1 MLCESITRGQPPA
14 EASFILRSKAAAK
27 PPAIPVRKRIIA
39 SDSDS
44 DGSDSSGNQ
53 IQHFEESGSNG
64 DVGRSNRQQA
74 NAKKSSISHPSAG
87 VGSDNGQSG
96 GMQVPKLL
104 YGVLCCQQS
113 RHKSRQC
120 VLCRY
125 VLCRWFT
132 PLQEQLLN
140 ASRGS
145 RSKTQSGPTVAAQST
160 LKSVAA
166 DAGNDQVVNAC
177 SKMRV
182 KFIVTFWCRAQNS
195 KLKHQVAAL
204 TQAVVVFAVLVL
216 KMLHQ
221 QQRLVRSRFGS
232 AHVLITVC
240 FVDTCVCALR
250 QHVHSLFLVQ
260 AEEPLGASSVAKVP
274 SKSPSASSASETELQ
289 QVWQRPCVCYV
300 VLC

>member
-1 MLCESITRGQPPA
+1 VLCESITRGQPPA
-14 EASFILRSKAAAK
+14 ESSFILRSKAAAK
-27 PPAIPVRKRIIA
+27 PPARPVRKRIIE
-39 SDSDS
+39 SDSDL

-64 DVGRSNRQQA
+64 DVRRNTRQQA

-104 YGVLCCQQS
+104 DGVLCCQQS

-132 PLQEQLLN
+132 LLQEQLSN
-140 ASRGS
+140 ASRVGCP
-145 RSKTQSGPTVAAQST
+145 KTQSGPTVVAQST
-160 LKSVAA
+160 LKSVAV
-166 DAGNDQVVNAC
+166 DTSNDQVVNAC
-177 SKMRV
+177 SKMRA

-195 KLKHQVAAL
+195 RLMHQVAAL
-204 TQAVVVFAVLVL
+204 TQTVVFFAVLVL

-274 SKSPSASSASETELQ
+274 SKSPSASSASESESQ

-300 VLC
+300 VLR

>member
-1 MLCESITRGQPPA
+1 
-14 EASFILRSKAAAK
+14 
-27 PPAIPVRKRIIA
+27 
-39 SDSDS
+39 
-44 DGSDSSGNQ
+44 
-53 IQHFEESGSNG
+53 
-64 DVGRSNRQQA
+64 
-74 NAKKSSISHPSAG
+74 
-87 VGSDNGQSG
+87 
-96 GMQVPKLL
+96 
-104 YGVLCCQQS
+104 
-113 RHKSRQC
+113 

-132 PLQEQLLN
+132 LLHVQLLN
-140 ASRGS
+140 APRGS
-145 RSKTQSGPTVAAQST
+145 RSKTLSGPTVAAQST

-177 SKMRV
+177 SKMRA

-195 KLKHQVAAL
+195 RLMHQVAAL
-204 TQAVVVFAVLVL
+204 TQAVVFFAVLVL
-216 KMLHQ
+216 TMLHQ
-221 QQRLVRSRFGS
+221 QQWLVRSLFGS

-274 SKSPSASSASETELQ
+274 SKSPSASSASESESQ

-300 VLC
+300 VLR